1 MEPST
6 LPLKEQGLQALRAG
20 NLDAAVEL
28 LGRAVMTDG
37 QDAEVLAS
45 LGVAY
50 SQKGQHDLAV
60 RALESAVAMQP
71 EEARF
76 QFNLGVA
83 LESAGDAPA
92 AVAPYREALRLNP
105 EHAQARARLQALGGP
120 APSMPAERSAAPLAG
135 TAASAAPW
143 QPGWQPTQE
152 PAATPAPPPAA
163 ASAPWLAEPSDSAAS
178 TVAALSGV
186 SRGPGPAAPRPA
198 GLGLVVVLSTVVGV
212 VEMISGGLV
221 LVGANAAKASQAAQ
235 VAATPDALIFM
246 VTGFFLFM
254 LGVGTLVTSHF
265 LSKGCNWARLTFIG
279 VICLGILL
287 NLAQAFLQTGAHVP
301 IPQLTIQAGML
312 LFLNSPAVRAYCQR

>member
-1 MEPST
+1 MEPSNF
-6 LPLKEQGLQALRAG
+6 PLKEQGLQALRAG

-37 QDAEVLAS
+37 QDPEVLAF

-92 AVAPYREALRLNP
+92 ALAPYREALRLNP
-105 EHAQARARLQALGGP
+105 EHAQARARLQALEGP
-120 APSMPAERSAAPLAG
+120 APSVSAERSTAPLAG

-152 PAATPAPPPAA
+152 PAATPAPPAAA
-163 ASAPWLAEPSDSAAS
+163 ASAPWLAKPADSAAS
-178 TVAALSGV
+178 TVAAPSGV
-186 SRGPGPAAPRPA
+186 TRGPAAAPRPA
-198 GLGLVVVLSTVVGV
+198 GLSLVVVLSAVVGV
-212 VEMISGGLV
+212 VEMISGAVV
-221 LVGANAAKASQAAQ
+221 LLGASAAKAGQATQAA
-235 VAATPDALIFM
+235 TTYDAPVFM
-246 VTGFFLFM
+246 VMGFFLFM
-254 LGVGTLVTSHF
+254 LGVGTLVTSQF
-265 LSKGCNWARLTFIG
+265 LSKGYNWARLTFIG

-312 LFLNSPAVRAYCQR
+312 LFLNSPAVRDYCQR